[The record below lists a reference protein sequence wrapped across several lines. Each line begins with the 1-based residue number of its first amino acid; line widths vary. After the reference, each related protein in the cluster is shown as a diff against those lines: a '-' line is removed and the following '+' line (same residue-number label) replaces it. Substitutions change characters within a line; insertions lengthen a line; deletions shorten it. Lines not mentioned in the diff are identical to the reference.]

1 MYFNH
6 INIDKYPISPWK
18 TNTLPTESKDKPKK
32 GGRLSVNTTKFWMIW
47 RWSMHSCFD
56 IFYCINLWR
65 IQVMIFIF
73 ISSHSSLLA
82 KGFWFAPLLTNIH
95 GDQIPLASEDAS
107 HLAFR
112 FLLFSFKFPPC
123 LSQRRKK
130 KPQTL
135 SQFPY
140 HQLLQL
146 IFSYKLQ
153 IHALEANG
161 KKTPH

>member
-1 MYFNH
+1 MKVFQLWCTL
-6 INIDKYPISPWK
+6 ITLISTNIPYHLKK
-18 TNTLPTESKDKPKK
+18 QTLYQLSRRVNQKK
-32 GGRLSVNTTKFWMIW
+32 GERLSVNTTKFLMIW

-82 KGFWFAPLLTNIH
+82 KGFWFAPLLTNVH
-95 GDQIPLASEDAS
+95 GDQIPLASKDAS

-130 KPQTL
+130 TPNLITI
-135 SQFPY
+135 SISSITSIDF
-140 HQLLQL
+140 LL
-146 IFSYKLQ
+146 
-153 IHALEANG
+153 
-161 KKTPH
+161 